1 MWRCIYQPCFYPIND
16 FIDQYFQS
24 PRIACVKL
32 FFIVPFDFILQ
43 CMLVYWKHWKRWEK
57 ICCILLF
64 WHLLKIVT
72 SVTVGFS
79 FFLFF
84 KLKKN
89 SLLLNQ
95 GRLDKCTVQ
104 GYSLK
109 KKIITATKRFYN
121 QSVNS
126 PTPNPIRNDWDK
138 KKLERYATSCM

>member
-1 MWRCIYQPCFYPIND
+1 MILSTNIFKVPELLVWNCSSLFLLISFCNACW
-16 FIDQYFQS
+16 FIENNE
-24 PRIACVKL
+24 
-32 FFIVPFDFILQ
+32 
-43 CMLVYWKHWKRWEK
+43 KRWEK

-138 KKLERYATSCM
+138 KNWSDMHLHVCRALVV